1 MRTVLK
7 LLGEQ
12 EVMKMFSLL
21 GLQIGGEGMILE
33 TGRRGSA
40 LPGKD
45 HYQPECFCYL
55 LLLKKKPLQ
64 NVVILKQQKL
74 RIYYLLG

>member
-1 MRTVLK
+1 ML
-7 LLGEQ
+7 
-12 EVMKMFSLL
+12 FSVL
-21 GLQIGGEGMILE
+21 GLKIGGEGMILE

-55 LLLKKKPLQ
+55 LLLKKKKNTPKCSDFEATK
-64 NVVILKQQKL
+64 I
-74 RIYYLLG
+74 

>member
-1 MRTVLK
+1 ML
-7 LLGEQ
+7 
-12 EVMKMFSLL
+12 FSVL
-21 GLQIGGEGMILE
+21 GLKIGGEGMILE

-55 LLLKKKPLQ
+55 LLLKKK
-64 NVVILKQQKL
+64 KKHSKM
-74 RIYYLLG
+74 

>member
-1 MRTVLK
+1 MK
-7 LLGEQ
+7 L
-12 EVMKMFSLL
+12 FSLV
-21 GLQIGGEGMILE
+21 GLKIGGEGLILE

-55 LLLKKKPLQ
+55 LLLKTNKQIKKTLQ
-64 NVVILKQQKL
+64 NVVTLKQQKFS
-74 RIYYLLG
+74 IYYPLG